1 MDGLFNSNANQFF
14 YLFMYNSKSICCR
27 WRDGAFGW
35 EMIVMLQESAEKM
48 PFQVFCYIRISFT
61 AAFV

>member
-1 MDGLFNSNANQFF
+1 
-14 YLFMYNSKSICCR
+14 
-27 WRDGAFGW
+27 
-35 EMIVMLQESAEKM
+35 MIVMLQESAEKM